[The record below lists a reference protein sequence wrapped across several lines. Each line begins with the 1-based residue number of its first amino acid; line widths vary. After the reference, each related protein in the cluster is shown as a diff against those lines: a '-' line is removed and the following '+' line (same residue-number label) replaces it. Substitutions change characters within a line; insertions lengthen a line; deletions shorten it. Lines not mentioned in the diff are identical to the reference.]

1 MSTGPQEHNRN
12 RDRNN
17 RGPNRNRNRNNNRN
31 RDNRSNDGNQSSRP
45 QSQHQSFVS
54 RTPVTLTFWQKLLKM
69 VGLYKEPVKPSRPG
83 NSSKTQSN
91 NPRSENTRTEKSS
104 GDRPPRTN
112 TRGTRTP
119 SEPRPPREPR
129 ERREPSLADVESTR
143 LYIGNLSYD
152 ATEFDIEELFKGI
165 GPVRSVEVVYNK
177 HTHKSK
183 GYGFVEMLRID
194 EAKRSVEVLHDQHF
208 MGRQLIVSGAK
219 AKNADG
225 EEPEE
230 RAERPA
236 RAERAPREEAAP
248 VAVNEVAATEV
259 AELSEVTPE
268 TAIVEEV
275 HSLEASTEKETFA

>member
-1 MSTGPQEHNRN
+1 MSTGPQEQNRN
-12 RDRNN
+12 RNRNN
-17 RGPNRNRNRNNNRN
+17 RGPNRNRNNNNRN
-31 RDNRSNDGNQSSRP
+31 RDNRSNDENRP

-54 RTPVTLTFWQKLLKM
+54 RTPVKLTFWQKLLKM
-69 VGLYKEPVKPSRPG
+69 IGLYKEPVKPSRQA
-83 NSSKTQSN
+83 NTTTAKVN
-91 NPRSENTRTEKSS
+91 KPRQENTRTEKPS

-112 TRGTRTP
+112 TRVARTP

-152 ATEFDIEELFKGI
+152 ATESDIEELFKGI

-236 RAERAPREEAAP
+236 RFERTTRTEAATP
-248 VAVNEVAATEV
+248 SAVATEV
-259 AELSEVTPE
+259 EADAVTAAPE
-268 TAIVEEV
+268 AAIVEEV
-275 HSLEASTEKETFA
+275 HNLEASTEKETFA